1 MKDHNVFYDNKE
13 NNISY
18 GQLRNLYIPIVNKKV
33 VLNSLEF
40 YNACSGKGKLIKILL
55 KAIVYIFGRYS
66 YKLFL
71 SNINYK
77 SIDKSIED
85 ELIKID
91 GYKYCAIL
99 FKENNVNKD
108 YVFQLMDENGKI
120 LGYLKYPS
128 NNIRKDFIYNE
139 IVNLNYVNKL
149 NLQSVKV
156 PKVLLYSSDKDI
168 FIQSTMSKL
177 KYDKGKVKE
186 NHIKFLNELY
196 SKTNIKYKFED
207 SPIYKLLIN
216 ISNETKDIE
225 LIELSNEVLNKIS
238 INEVEYCY
246 SHGDFYPPNMKWH
259 KNLLYVFDWESGE
272 YNTIYYD
279 LFHYIA
285 NEKLTNDEI
294 NHNKIIESI
303 LSNNFI
309 IDKYEKENKIDKKL
323 RKTMLMLYLY
333 KVIYYFEI
341 NLKANKVDDNTI
353 INYIDTLKIL
363 LERS

>member
-1 MKDHNVFYDNKE
+1 MKDYNIFSENKE
-13 NNISY
+13 GNILY
-18 GQLRNLYIPIVNKKV
+18 GQLRNLYIPMVNKKV
-33 VLNSLEF
+33 VLNSVEF
-40 YNACSGKGKLIKILL
+40 YNVYSLKGKLIKILL
-55 KAIVYIFGRYS
+55 KVIVYIFGRYS

-71 SNINYK
+71 NNINYR

-85 ELIKID
+85 DLIKID
-91 GYKYCAIL
+91 GYKYCTIL
-99 FKENNVNKD
+99 YKEDNINKD
-108 YVFQLMDENGKI
+108 YIFQIMDVSGKI

-128 NNIRKDFIYNE
+128 SNKRKEFIYNE
-139 IVNLNYVNKL
+139 IKNLNYVNKL

-168 FIQSTMSKL
+168 FIQSTISKL
-177 KYDKGKVKE
+177 KYDKGKIKE
-186 NHIKFLNELY
+186 NHMKFLTELY

-225 LIELSNEVLNKIS
+225 LIKLSNAVLNKIN

-285 NEKLTNDEI
+285 NEKLTNKNKNNNLIINNILTNKFVDEYED
-294 NHNKIIESI
+294 K
-303 LSNNFI
+303 NN
-309 IDKYEKENKIDKKL
+309 IDNSL
-323 RKTMLMLYLY
+323 RLPMLILYLY
-333 KVIYYFEI
+333 KVIYDFSIDVEI
-341 NLKANKVDDNTI
+341 DKENDNTI
-353 INYIDTLKIL
+353 INYIDSLKIL